1 VLTNE
6 QNYDIIKLQK
16 RKEMIKMFELICTI
30 PENVGWVIVGAVGML
45 TAVVAFEVG
54 KILVQMWKDYH
65 EEESEEEVAVV

>member
-1 VLTNE
+1 
-6 QNYDIIKLQK
+6 
-16 RKEMIKMFELICTI
+16 MIKMFELICTI
-30 PENVGWVIVGAVGML
+30 PESVGWVIVGAVGML